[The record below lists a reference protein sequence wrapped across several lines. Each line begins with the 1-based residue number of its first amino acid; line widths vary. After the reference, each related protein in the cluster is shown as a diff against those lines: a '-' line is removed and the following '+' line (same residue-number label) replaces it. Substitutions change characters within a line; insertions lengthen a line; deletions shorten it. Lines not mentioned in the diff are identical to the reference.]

1 MKRKILPL
9 VSVLIL
15 ILAAGAALYPTV
27 SAWINNMLAK
37 GEISRYNDTV
47 DVLSAEDKARLLN
60 QARLYNDS
68 IDNYFSDSFSSE
80 AFIDDAAYLDTL
92 NLSDNGQIGT
102 VEIPCID
109 CSLPIYHGSDED
121 MLSKGAIHMV
131 GTSLPIGG
139 ESTHAVISAHTAY
152 PGKILFDRLTDMEVG
167 DSFSVTVLGDTLNYK
182 VIDIKVVLP
191 SEVSYLEIERG
202 KDLVTLMTC
211 TPYSVNTHRLLVTG
225 ERDYDVP
232 VEEQIPVVTS
242 GESAPIYITL
252 AVLVV
257 ISVSI
262 IFCKVRKRRNEE

>member
-1 MKRKILPL
+1 
-9 VSVLIL
+9 
-15 ILAAGAALYPTV
+15 
-27 SAWINNMLAK
+27 
-37 GEISRYNDTV
+37 
-47 DVLSAEDKARLLN
+47 
-60 QARLYNDS
+60 
-68 IDNYFSDSFSSE
+68 
-80 AFIDDAAYLDTL
+80 
-92 NLSDNGQIGT
+92 
-102 VEIPCID
+102 
-109 CSLPIYHGSDED
+109 
-121 MLSKGAIHMV
+121 
-131 GTSLPIGG
+131 
-139 ESTHAVISAHTAY
+139 VISAHTAY
-152 PGKILFDRLTDMEVG
+152 PGKILFDRMTDMEIG

-257 ISVSI
+257 ISASI
-262 IFCKVRKRRNEE
+262 IFCKVRKRRNEK

>member
-1 MKRKILPL
+1 
-9 VSVLIL
+9 
-15 ILAAGAALYPTV
+15 
-27 SAWINNMLAK
+27 
-37 GEISRYNDTV
+37 
-47 DVLSAEDKARLLN
+47 
-60 QARLYNDS
+60 
-68 IDNYFSDSFSSE
+68 
-80 AFIDDAAYLDTL
+80 
-92 NLSDNGQIGT
+92 
-102 VEIPCID
+102 
-109 CSLPIYHGSDED
+109 
-121 MLSKGAIHMV
+121 MV

-152 PGKILFDRLTDMEVG
+152 PGKILFDRLTDMEIG

-202 KDLVTLMTC
+202 RDLVTLMTC

-242 GESAPIYITL
+242 EESAPIYITL

-257 ISVSI
+257 ISASI
-262 IFCKVRKRRNEE
+262 IFCKVRKRRNEK